1 MQNGKTDMTQFGN
14 EGFFGFVKY
23 CMKMKPK
30 CMCTEDEKPTTNY
43 TGKLLYKNGWLQRCV
58 HGSDGFPNSPSE
70 LRRGASTCFSCGGK
84 ARAADLSDSA
94 GGVSVCGRIC
104 SFFSLDCVH
113 LCMARDSGQVRLNDD
128 LCGNVQQ
135 V

>member
-1 MQNGKTDMTQFGN
+1 MTQFGI

-30 CMCTEDEKPTTNY
+30 CMCTEDEKPTTNF
-43 TGKLLYKNGWLQRCV
+43 TGKLLYQNGWLQRCV
-58 HGSDGFPNSPSE
+58 HWSDGCPNSPPG
-70 LRRGASTCFSCGGK
+70 LRRGASTGFSCGGK
-84 ARAADLSDSA
+84 ARRGAVDLSDSA
-94 GGVSVCGRIC
+94 GGVSVCGRMC
-104 SFFSLDCVH
+104 AFVWKQDCLH

-128 LCGNVQQ
+128 LCGHVQQ